1 MATAKDFVTRISKV
15 PGVSGCL
22 LIKRD
27 GTLVGR
33 AVEDPENY
41 TILMQISGSLA
52 HDIQENI
59 GASSCRSVNFG
70 CRDEGN
76 FYVFPIDNYLLGVV
90 AQMGEDHIE
99 MLDEVYRLI
108 GRVTTGN
115 S

>member
-1 MATAKDFVTRISKV
+1 MATAKDFVARISKV
-15 PGVSGCL
+15 IGVSGCL
-22 LIKRD
+22 LIKHD

-33 AVEDPENY
+33 AIEDPENY
-41 TILMQISGSLA
+41 TILMQISASLA
-52 HDIQENI
+52 HEIQENI
-59 GASSCRSVNFG
+59 GASNCRSVNFG
-70 CRDEGN
+70 CQGEGN

-90 AQMGEDHIE
+90 AQAGADHFV

>member
-1 MATAKDFVTRISKV
+1 MATAKDFVARISKV
-15 PGVSGCL
+15 SGVSGCL
-22 LIKRD
+22 LIKSD

-33 AVEDPENY
+33 AIEDPENY
-41 TILMQISGSLA
+41 TILMQISGRLA

-70 CRDEGN
+70 CREMST
-76 FYVFPIDNYLLGVV
+76 FYVFPIDNYLLGLV
-90 AQMGEDHIE
+90 AQVEADHPA

>member
-1 MATAKDFVTRISKV
+1 MATAKDFVARISKV
-15 PGVSGCL
+15 AGVSGCL
-22 LIKRD
+22 LIRRD

-33 AVEDPENY
+33 AIDDPENY
-41 TILMQISGSLA
+41 TILMQISGGLA
-52 HDIQENI
+52 HDIQDNI

-70 CRDEGN
+70 RQGEDN

-90 AQMGEDHIE
+90 PQPGAERIA

-108 GRVTTGN
+108 GRVTTGT

>member
-1 MATAKDFVTRISKV
+1 MATAKDFVVRISKV
-15 PGVSGCL
+15 SGVSGCL

-33 AVEDPENY
+33 AIEDPENY

-59 GASSCRSVNFG
+59 GASNCRSVNFG
-70 CRDEGN
+70 CRSEDS

-90 AQMGEDHIE
+90 AQVGAEQTM

-115 S
+115 A

>member
-15 PGVSGCL
+15 AGVSGCL

-33 AVEDPENY
+33 AIEDPENY
-41 TILMQISGSLA
+41 TTLMQISGSLA
-52 HDIQENI
+52 TGIQENI
-59 GASSCRSVNFG
+59 GASNCRSVNFG
-70 CRDEGN
+70 CQGEGN

-90 AQMGEDHIE
+90 AQTGTDHIP
-99 MLDEVYRLI
+99 MIDEVYRLI